1 MPPLLIKKLFF
12 HFGCAGLLA
21 LSCATD
27 AATPA
32 ADPVFVPRDEA
43 AGDVSWAR
51 FRDRLLTAVQQR
63 DRKFVLGIVDRNV
76 RNGLERPRGMEEF
89 MRQWDP
95 DAEDSPLWRELPR
108 ALHLAAAW
116 YRHDQMPRSLC
127 APYVLPQWPRDI
139 DPHGYGAVTAR
150 QTDIRNEPSGSAA
163 VQGIVGHVI
172 VRVADWE
179 VADRD
184 NDSKQKWVKIRALD
198 RDGYIPEEH
207 IRSPIEHLA
216 CFRKSENGWRLTSFL
231 AAGE

>member
-21 LSCATD
+21 LSCATH

-32 ADPVFVPRDEA
+32 TDPVFVPRDEA

-108 ALHLAAAW
+108 ALHLAAA
-116 YRHDQMPRSLC
+116 L
-127 APYVLPQWPRDI
+127 A
-139 DPHGYGAVTAR
+139 
-150 QTDIRNEPSGSAA
+150 SGRGCES
-163 VQGIVGHVI
+163 Q
-172 VRVADWE
+172 R
-179 VADRD
+179 R
-184 NDSKQKWVKIRALD
+184 R
-198 RDGYIPEEH
+198 
-207 IRSPIEHLA
+207 
-216 CFRKSENGWRLTSFL
+216 
-231 AAGE
+231 